1 MSFLPDEIWSKIL
14 EMGAAANR
22 LSYRDL
28 CSLAIT
34 CRRHNRLSS
43 DPSIWSILLALDF
56 PQPISSSSSLPVPS
70 KSLYRTRFERDKAR
84 RIAASR
90 RAILIAESQV
100 SVCKG
105 RLKELECQLRKEG
118 ERMKGALEELSNLE
132 RIRRA
137 SVALNVWQPELV
149 RGSQR
154 QMVEQCTVPI
164 ESRLSNLKMEV
175 NLCKHQISIFKNA
188 YVRLLTL
195 CFALLANI
203 VLLFSQ
209 VANFEDFWQ
218 NEQKQRL
225 QKSKEALSSQQYNPL
240 EAYHSNVSRTDS
252 GTKRKKLT

>member
-34 CRRHNRLSS
+34 SRRHNRLSS

-56 PQPISSSSSLPVPS
+56 PQPNSSSSSLPVPS

-90 RAILIAESQV
+90 RAMLIAESQV

-105 RLKELECQLRKEG
+105 RLKELECQLWKEG

-175 NLCKHQISIFKNA
+175 
-188 YVRLLTL
+188 
-195 CFALLANI
+195 
-203 VLLFSQ
+203 
-209 VANFEDFWQ
+209 ANFEDFWQ

-225 QKSKEALSSQQYNPL
+225 QKSKEALSSQKYNPL

>member
-188 YVRLLTL
+188 Y
-195 CFALLANI
+195 
-203 VLLFSQ
+203 
-209 VANFEDFWQ
+209 